1 VVLAKDS
8 LGASG
13 QWSPGICR
21 DAHRSRR
28 PWTPHVPPS
37 IRLATHIDD
46 VGAVIET
53 EELARVVLVG
63 HSYGGLLITA
73 VADRYPERIAH
84 LVYLDAIVPPQWREL
99 VPSVEELRLAVK
111 ALKAQEA
118 DAFFYTN
125 DAMVSGQAQLIID
138 TAREKKLPT
147 RFAEQGSVAQGALA
161 GYGVNYY
168 EGGRLAAAYVQR
180 VLTGTSP
187 QNLPVETLSRVELA
201 VSLKTAR
208 AIGITIPQAVLL
220 RADKVIE

>member
-1 VVLAKDS
+1 
-8 LGASG
+8 
-13 QWSPGICR
+13 
-21 DAHRSRR
+21 
-28 PWTPHVPPS
+28 
-37 IRLATHIDD
+37 